1 MRVVYALML
10 CIMGAFGAKLC
21 YIGAEHRLLFDNREC
36 EILYQSL
43 DIDDSN
49 PPPFQF
55 LRFILRDD
63 FNISIGIIKCF
74 FARICLITQYYQIS

>member
-21 YIGAEHRLLFDNREC
+21 YIGEEHRLLFDNREC

-49 PPPFQF
+49 PPPFNFSALYYAMILIFQKALLNAF
-55 LRFILRDD
+55 LQE
-63 FNISIGIIKCF
+63 S
-74 FARICLITQYYQIS
+74 A